1 MLKKVVLALMLAC
14 GFSHAQTVTTG
25 TTTTYQMGD
34 DGYVNVPLPFKF
46 PLYGQSFTNSWM
58 YDNGIVSFLQPG
70 TAGAI
75 SPWQWYAPGSLS
87 QAPGKYFIAALW
99 ADIAPTNGT
108 VYSTSSDGTYM
119 KYNWNNISEYY
130 SGGTRLNSFST
141 TITPD
146 GQISTSYYSLN
157 LQTSNVSSGVVGDPT
172 KGEVYQTYSAPFGTV
187 ISNGSISDW
196 TYKPYDP
203 CVDNPLYSP
212 TCAGFSDA
220 LAKITSSTVTSPS
233 STTSTTTTPTTTVTT
248 TVVDDPVSPTVTVTS
263 TTTVTSTAT
272 NTVSPTTGAV
282 NVAPTVLAPTAT
294 TTTQKSSTTNN
305 TSLGLSVV
313 AKNQQREQAIVGL
326 AVQNAIG
333 SAESASVASQQEALS
348 VASMAVSNSV
358 ASAIAAT
365 SQSQSNI
372 GFKITP
378 LNSMFGSSGS
388 QSSELTG
395 TNENSVAGYNN
406 MLTDK
411 TNPLNEYVEHK
422 SLMNSQ
428 SASTGPSV
436 NTTVGNN
443 EIAGGVD
450 ITKMALAPIGY
461 TDYLNLTLRDAS
473 FYAPKE
479 VYKNQVNVDNARAFR
494 TMANDRVHQQMV
506 DQQYGR

>member
-14 GFSHAQTVTTG
+14 GVVHAQTVTTG

-34 DGYVNVPLPFKF
+34 DGYVHVPLPFKF
-46 PLYGQSFTNSWM
+46 PLYGQTFTNSWM

-70 TAGAI
+70 TTGAI

-146 GQISTSYYSLN
+146 GRISTSYYSLN
-157 LQTSNVSSGVVGDPT
+157 LQTSNVLSGVVGDPVN
-172 KGEVYQTYSAPFGTV
+172 GEVYQTYSASFGTV
-187 ISNGSISDW
+187 ISNDSISNW

-220 LAKITSSTVTSPS
+220 LAKITSSTATSPS
-233 STTSTTTTPTTTVTT
+233 STTSTTATPTTTVTT

-263 TTTVTSTAT
+263 TTTVTTTS
-272 NTVSPTTGAV
+272 NTPSPTTGTI
-282 NVAPTVLAPTAT
+282 NVAPIVVAPS
-294 TTTQKSSTTNN
+294 TTQKSSTTNN
-305 TSLGLSVV
+305 TSLGLSVI
-313 AKNQQREQAIVGL
+313 AKNQQREQSVIGL

-333 SAESASVASQQEALS
+333 SAESSALASQQEALA
-348 VASMAVSNSV
+348 VASLAVSASV
-358 ASAIAAT
+358 ASANA
-365 SQSQSNI
+365 SVNQSSAGQ

-378 LNSMFGSSGS
+378 LNSTFGDSSLLSADMF
-388 QSSELTG
+388 
-395 TNENSVAGYNN
+395 NNSDVSALRYNS
-406 MLTDK
+406 MLTDR
-411 TNPLNEYVEHK
+411 TNPLNDYVEYK
-422 SLMNSQ
+422 SAAPAQLGN
-428 SASTGPSV
+428 TGPLV
-436 NTTVGNN
+436 NKDAGNN
-443 EIAGGVD
+443 EIASGVD
-450 ITKMALAPIGY
+450 IAKMALAPAGY
-461 TDYLNLTLRDAS
+461 TSYLNFTLRDAS

-479 VYKNQVNVDNARAFR
+479 VYKNQANVDNARAFR
-494 TMANDRVHQQMV
+494 SLANDRVHQQLV
-506 DQQYGR
+506 DQQYRR